1 MGWGTTQRT
10 WAGGRTLQHAGSN
23 TFWYAVVW
31 IAPERN
37 MALIAVTNAGGDPG
51 AQGTDAAV
59 GVLIERGEG

>member
-1 MGWGTTQRT
+1 
-10 WAGGRTLQHAGSN
+10 
-23 TFWYAVVW
+23 
-31 IAPERN
+31 